1 MKKNLRLLCLGLAAA
16 TFTCS
21 FAQEAQ
27 NMTDKLTNAD
37 MELGLKGWGFDGEKL
52 MGKNTKNPAVQT
64 GFYGMANGVLEAWN
78 GNGNGL
84 ANAYIMQR
92 IGNLPNG
99 TYVFGANIG
108 ASKQYHRKA
117 VTVTVNGKDVTKYE
131 YWSNL
136 DSVKGVELF
145 ANEAIVPV
153 ATNNPDY
160 NNMVTADGSLYTD
173 GHAMKFNVAV
183 TLTDEDEKPGYM
195 DAGLR
200 YVGTNANY
208 VVWDNATLYYF
219 GEGVSEEAALEAMAK
234 IDVANAIAIADTLK
248 NTHIANDTL
257 KNLTEALAA
266 AEKAEFT
273 AANFNDVLEVVYRA
287 AGLARKSAADYKAL
301 ANNLEDAKV
310 VAAGTWRESN
320 AMYVGFLNDAI
331 AAAEAAYAAKEM
343 NREELTALRKELN
356 WSAGD
361 VKYDS
366 LYIAVDAL
374 NAFIDAARNLEG
386 QPGGYTAIQIQGL
399 QDLKQELND
408 TMTVYEAD
416 AELDFAE
423 RTINPNGLYGYIAR
437 IYAAIES
444 VKNNP
449 ISTEYTQ
456 MPIVFKQAEDGWV
469 EGTSMYDQS
478 AGVVGYISP
487 MYRFQGKI
495 SNFRVTV
502 KKNKSGNAFFC
513 LSALEFYDGNGQKI
527 ELTEDDLSTNADHN
541 TLNPENPDGGG
552 IAALFDD
559 DQTTFFHSAWQNMP
573 ADAHYLEVNL
583 PNGGYDAFSFRML
596 GRANNGWDQS
606 HTFPAEMVISTP
618 APKRDALETLINQA
632 KAYDAYSFPEV
643 GYYEYDHSYLTDVI
657 AEAEALVNSFGS
669 EDDCVAMA
677 TKLSEQMAKFELSEE
692 KSIRLPEPGKE
703 YRIISAVPAFYN
715 LQSVEKA
722 LTVHAADTTLWWE
735 NVCADSLQQTFIF
748 EPICEEGET
757 FPFVKV
763 ETGENPDG
771 TTWEETYYCYAI
783 KNVKYNSYIDSTF
796 TGDPARLHLAAE
808 IVDTVLLKHLGRGQW
823 NIIAGGTL
831 HAGDHNSGN
840 PSESKGAYGGIYGIS
855 SGICPYGGGLDGASA
870 WYIREYSALPLAVA
884 VEGAEFK
891 SEFIRFA
898 SANTIK
904 LTADKACAFDG
915 LALYDLYGAE
925 LAIDTVVV
933 KGNVATITPAKNLVG
948 CSFAFN
954 NAEGVAS
961 VEFDAYH
968 FISKIS
974 LLEEAYEVAVA
985 VAPVE
990 GENVGEYADIAE
1002 YTAAIEAAEAMIEAG
1017 AATDAEVEAMIA
1029 RLEAAVEGLAVNL
1042 PVEGKYYFI
1051 YNAVEAFEK
1060 NNGYKMALYTAD
1072 YDLKWGH
1079 ENHLD
1084 YNRYWQFELATEE
1097 ELSMLIED
1105 EKTIKNLLGKAYYL
1119 KSVGTEL
1126 YIADGATSA
1135 QVGLTDDKEAA
1146 IPYLVNVFGV
1156 GKEVSFDGLGQAGKR
1171 IHANGHGGGAG
1182 KGSNIVYWSSGAGTA
1197 SAWHVVETQYDVTDI
1212 DFTEIETE
1220 QAVVKGAYDLFG
1232 RRIVAPTAPGIYI
1245 IDGKKKYIKK

>member
-136 DSVKGVELF
+136 DSVKGVELY

-160 NNMVTADGSLYTD
+160 NNMVTADGSTYTD

-183 TLTDEDEKPGYM
+183 TLTAEDEKPGYL

-200 YVGTNANY
+200 YVNTNANY

-219 GEGVSEEAALEAMAK
+219 GEMSEEDALEAMAK

-287 AGLARKSAADYKAL
+287 AGLARKSASDYKTL
-301 ANNLEDAKV
+301 ANNIKSARV
-310 VAAGTWRESN
+310 VAAGTWQETDFNKNLLS
-320 AMYVGFLNDAI
+320 FLNGLI
-331 AAAEAAYAAKEM
+331 ADGEAAYEAKEM
-343 NREELTALRKELN
+343 NREELTALRKEIN
-356 WSAGD
+356 WTAAD
-361 VKYDS
+361 LKLDS
-366 LYIAVDAL
+366 LYLAREVL
-374 NAFIDAARNLEG
+374 SKFIDAARNLEG

-399 QDLKQELND
+399 QELIQEVSD
-408 TMTVYEAD
+408 TIGVYEAD
-416 AELDFAE
+416 SDLEFAE
-423 RTINPNGLYGYIAR
+423 RTIDPSGLYGYIAR
-437 IYAAIES
+437 INTAIES

-449 ISTEYTQ
+449 ISAEYTK
-456 MPIVFKQAEDGWV
+456 MPIEFKTAENGWIEHAEWFDESKKIV
-469 EGTSMYDQS
+469 
-478 AGVVGYISP
+478 AYISP
-487 MYRFQGKI
+487 MYRFQGKV
-495 SNFRVTV
+495 SNFRITV
-502 KKNKSGNAFFC
+502 KKAKNGQQYFC
-513 LSALEFYDGNGQKI
+513 LSGLEFFDGNGQKI

-541 TLNPENPDGGG
+541 TLNPGAEDGGG
-552 IAALFDD
+552 IAALFDENHD
-559 DQTTFFHSAWQNMP
+559 TYFHSAWQNSP
-573 ADAHYLEVNL
+573 AEAHYLEVNL

-596 GRANNGWDQS
+596 SRSNSNGWDQS
-606 HTFPAEMVISTP
+606 HTFPGEMVISTP
-618 APKRDALETLINQA
+618 APKRDALEVLVNQA
-632 KAYDAYSFPEV
+632 KGYNAYSFPEV
-643 GYYEYDHSYLTDVI
+643 GYYEYDHSYLLDAI
-657 AEAEALVNSFGS
+657 AEAEALVKSYGS

-677 TKLSEQMAKFELSEE
+677 DKLSAAMAQFELSEE
-692 KSIRLPEPGKE
+692 KGIRFPEPGKE
-703 YRIISAVPAFYN
+703 YRIVSGFNGYYDI
-715 LQSVEKA
+715 QGVEKA

-735 NVCADSLQQTFIF
+735 TLAADSLQQIFIF
-748 EPICEEGET
+748 EPIGADENGIPT
-757 FPFVKV
+757 AVV
-763 ETGENPDG
+763 ESGENEDG
-771 TTWEETYYCYAI
+771 TTWEVIKYCYKI
-783 KNVKYNSYIDSTF
+783 KNKAYDLYFDSVF
-796 TGDPARLHLAAE
+796 VDNKFRLAE
-808 IVDTVLLKHLGRGQW
+808 EAYDTIFLKHLGRGQW
-823 NIIAGGTL
+823 NIEAGGTF
-831 HAGDHNSGN
+831 HCGDHNSGN
-840 PSESKGAYGGIYGIS
+840 PSESKGAYGGIAGIS
-855 SGICPYGGGLDGASA
+855 SGICSYGGGLDGASA
-870 WYIREYSALPLAVA
+870 WYIREYPSLPRTVE

-915 LALYDLYGAE
+915 LALYDLYGAA
-925 LAIDTVVV
+925 LAVDTVVV
-933 KGNVATITPAKNLVG
+933 KDNVATITAKKNLVG

-974 LLEEAYEVAVA
+974 LLEEAYEAAAA

-990 GENVGEYADIAE
+990 GEGVGEYADVAE
-1002 YTAAIEAAEAMIEAG
+1002 YTAALEAAEAMIEAG

-1029 RLEAAVEGLAVNL
+1029 RLEAAVEGLVVNL

-1060 NNGYKMALYTAD
+1060 NHGYKMAMYTAD

-1097 ELSMLIED
+1097 ELEMLIED
-1105 EKTIKNLLGKAYYL
+1105 EKTIKNLLGKAFFM

-1126 YIADGATSA
+1126 YIADGAQSE

-1146 IPYLVNVFGV
+1146 LPYLVNVLGA
-1156 GKEVSFDGLGQAGKR
+1156 GKEVSFDGLGQSGKR
-1171 IHANGHGGGAG
+1171 IHANGHGGGVN
-1182 KGSNIVYWSSGAGTA
+1182 KGSNIVYWGSGAGTA